1 MICFFDASALV
12 KRYVAEPGSEDVE
25 RLLKKDLP
33 AVARLSE
40 VEVASAIERRCR
52 EGSFGAADRDR
63 AIAAL
68 RRDVQSFLVVETTAA
83 VVERALALLARHPLR
98 TGDALQ
104 LASAIELRHRLEYR
118 VSFAAFDRRLAESAR
133 REGLELDIEP

>member
-25 RLLKKDLP
+25 RLLKNDLP